1 MKNLKTKA
9 LVAGLLA
16 GTLTFVGCKSNSSMD
31 RPESTTTP
39 ATDTMSTPPA
49 TDSTGTTGT
58 TATPPG
64 TGGSGSETRPSDDNL
79 RMPEEDPL
87 RTPQNESIRDSEME
101 PGIHHDA
108 DTDMGPGTGGSGMD
122 NSMINDDSLNEA
134 GDAPEGVRLPD
145 STTDSSLSPNDDT
158 IEHDVE
164 SAEGAR

>member
-16 GTLTFVGCKSNSSMD
+16 GTLTFVGCKSDNSAA

-39 ATDTMSTPPA
+39 ASDSMSTPPPA
-49 TDSTGTTGT
+49 DNMGNTGT

-64 TGGSGSETRPSDDNL
+64 TGGSGTETRPSDDNL

-101 PGIHHDA
+101 PGIHHDT
-108 DTDMGPGTGGSGMD
+108 DKDMGPGTGGSGMD
-122 NSMINDDSLNEA
+122 NSMINDDKLNEA

-145 STTDSSLSPNDDT
+145 STTDSSLSPNDPT
-158 IEHDVE
+158 IEHDE
-164 SAEGAR
+164 SSAGAR